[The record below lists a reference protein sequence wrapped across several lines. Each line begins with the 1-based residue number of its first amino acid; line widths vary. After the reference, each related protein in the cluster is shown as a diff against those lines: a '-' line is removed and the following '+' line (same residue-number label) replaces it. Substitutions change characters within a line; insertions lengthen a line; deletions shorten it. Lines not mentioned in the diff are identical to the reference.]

1 MSASD
6 VSASDLYDDAELY
19 DAQYRWYR
27 DDVPFYRDL
36 ALDRPGAVL
45 EIGAGT
51 GRVTVELARLAER
64 VVAVEPSA
72 SMRAAAAARLDEAGV
87 ADRVELRDQDARELD
102 ENGGFALVVAPFHVL
117 MHFLTLDDQDAVLR
131 AARSALDPGGAF
143 ACDLFVPRFEADG
156 VLRREATWRD
166 AAGRD
171 AELWTVQHHH
181 AARQRIESLYLV
193 DRVGDDGVVRRSR
206 RTLVQRYFHR
216 YELERAV
223 RSAGFRDVRLFGDFD
238 RRPLDDDATRYVL
251 LATT

>member
-1 MSASD
+1 MNEN
-6 VSASDLYDDAELY
+6 DLYDDAELY

-27 DDVPFYRDL
+27 DDLAFYRDL

-64 VVAVEPSA
+64 VVALEPSS

-87 ADRVELRDQDARELD
+87 AGRVELRDQDARELAED
-102 ENGGFALVVAPFHVL
+102 GGFALVVAPFHVL
-117 MHFLTLDDQDAVLR
+117 MHFVTLDDQDAVLR
-131 AARSALDPGGAF
+131 GARSALDPGGAF
-143 ACDLFVPRFEADG
+143 ACDLFVPRFGPDD
-156 VLRREATWRD
+156 VLRRETTWRD

-181 AARQRIESLYLV
+181 AAQQRIESLYLV
-193 DRVGDDGVVRRSR
+193 DRVGSDGIVRRSR

-238 RRPLDDDATRYVL
+238 RRPLDDDAARYVV
-251 LATT
+251 LATI

>member
-1 MSASD
+1 MSEN
-6 VSASDLYDDAELY
+6 DLYDDAELY

-27 DDVPFYRDL
+27 DDLPFYRGL

-64 VVAVEPSA
+64 VVALEPSA
-72 SMRAAAAARLDEAGV
+72 SMRDAARARLREAGV
-87 ADRVELRDQDARELD
+87 EDRVELRDHDARELA
-102 ENGGFALVVAPFHVL
+102 EKGGFALVVAPFHML
-117 MHFLTLDDQDAVLR
+117 MHLVTLGDQDAVLR
-131 AARSALDPGGAF
+131 GARTALDPGGAF
-143 ACDLFVPRFEADG
+143 ACDLFVPRFGPDG

-181 AARQRIESLYLV
+181 AAEQRIESLYLV
-193 DRVGDDGVVRRSR
+193 DRVDADGVVRRSR
-206 RTLVQRYFHR
+206 RSLVQRYFHR

-238 RRPLDDDATRYVL
+238 RRPVDDDAARYVV

>member
-1 MSASD
+1 MS
-6 VSASDLYDDAELY
+6 VRDLYDDAELY

-27 DDVPFYRDL
+27 DDLPFYREL

-64 VVAVEPSA
+64 VVALEPAA
-72 SMRAAAAARLDEAGV
+72 SMRDAARRRLDQAGV
-87 ADRVELRDQDARELD
+87 ADRVELRDQDARELA
-102 ENGGFALVVAPFHVL
+102 EAGGFALVVAPFHVL
-117 MHFLTLDDQDAVLR
+117 MHLVTLADQDAVLH
-131 AARSALDPGGAF
+131 AARTALEPGGAF
-143 ACDLFVPRFEADG
+143 ACDLFVPRFGPEG

-181 AARQRIESLYLV
+181 AAEQRIESVYLV
-193 DRVGDDGVVRRSR
+193 DRVGADGLVRRSR
-206 RTLVQRYFHR
+206 RRLVQRYFHR

-223 RSAGFRDVRLFGDFD
+223 LGAGFRDVRLFGDFD
-238 RRPLDDDATRYVL
+238 RRPLDDDAARYVV
-251 LATT
+251 LATA